1 MQIYAIVI
9 CSNICYLN
17 LHVCWILLLQASYVL
32 AQYDYFVCPI
42 EYSEVKEALHNECER
57 AAVFKLAEYALP
69 STVQQLG
76 ALVCV
81 TITNWLS

>member
-1 MQIYAIVI
+1 MYAAIFMFKYLLFEFKRV
-9 CSNICYLN
+9 LN
-17 LHVCWILLLQASYVL
+17 LFLQASYVL

-42 EYSEVKEALHNECER
+42 EYSEAKEALHNECER

-69 STVQQLG
+69 NTVQQLG